1 MAVDRK
7 RIVRAALAL
16 MARKGLDGVTMRAL
30 AARLHIKG
38 ASLYHHF
45 PNKQVLIDHMAE
57 ALLAGAWEE
66 RDPNWP
72 WPELMRRGARVSRQM
87 MLARRDG
94 ARLVASAYPTE
105 NAGRET
111 LPLMIGPLRRAGF
124 SEMGAIRALMACAR
138 YTAGWTIE
146 EQQFIA
152 QGRGFPSELSDAGFE
167 FGLDAMIRGLE
178 LKLADGV

>member
-45 PNKQVLIDHMAE
+45 PNKQVLIDHMAD

-66 RDPNWP
+66 RDP
-72 WPELMRRGARVSRQM
+72 RTRGARR
-87 MLARRDG
+87 
-94 ARLVASAYPTE
+94 
-105 NAGRET
+105 
-111 LPLMIGPLRRAGF
+111 
-124 SEMGAIRALMACAR
+124 CH
-138 YTAGWTIE
+138 
-146 EQQFIA
+146 
-152 QGRGFPSELSDAGFE
+152 
-167 FGLDAMIRGLE
+167 
-178 LKLADGV
+178 